1 MNSLIVMSVPK
12 AILFAS
18 KTLKHKTTMKTIFIF
33 SILTSVFKRRKRWKR
48 FWPWYY
54 QKKKKKGKSTHHGWG
69 KEEQR
74 GRWQRNSSSSGT
86 RERNACP
93 VRIYFP
99 LLVYPR
105 ENSQLFNLLTQNSSL
120 FLNKYFQFWHFYTR
134 ESNLSCLYTEST
146 ISEAYCLVS
155 IYNSDISVPKIIHFH
170 VFLLIH
176 Q

>member
-1 MNSLIVMSVPK
+1 MYRRQYFSPAKLSNTKPPWKPYSFFPFWH
-12 AILFAS
+12 LFS
-18 KTLKHKTTMKTIFIF
+18 KEEKDGRDFGLDTI
-33 SILTSVFKRRKRWKR
+33 K
-48 FWPWYY
+48 
-54 QKKKKKGKSTHHGWG
+54 KKKKKGKSTHHGWG